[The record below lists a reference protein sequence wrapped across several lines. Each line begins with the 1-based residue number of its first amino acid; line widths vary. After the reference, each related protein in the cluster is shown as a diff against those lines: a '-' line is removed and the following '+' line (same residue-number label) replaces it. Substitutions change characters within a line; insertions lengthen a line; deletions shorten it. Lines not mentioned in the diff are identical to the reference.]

1 MIKAGTKKM
10 DEIKE
15 EREGEISTRTQ
26 GNKERKTDLLSPWES
41 PESTAKKILSVLLT
55 MSEYL
60 SV

>member
-1 MIKAGTKKM
+1 MIKARTKKM

-41 PESTAKKILSVLLT
+41 PESTAKILSVLLT